1 MGLGFE
7 SSRAMD
13 FLSSLSPNINVVEIV
28 MEARVLV
35 CTKEPFSFYPN
46 VTEKESQASMQS
58 SEKRALDIQ
67 KISISLANDFCTLCM
82 LCHNMKYSFLLVTI
96 ALLLPTVKWVQNEQ
110 NTLHRVIQ

>member
-46 VTEKESQASMQS
+46 VTAAGKPS
-58 SEKRALDIQ
+58 IQ
-67 KISISLANDFCTLCM
+67 R
-82 LCHNMKYSFLLVTI
+82 
-96 ALLLPTVKWVQNEQ
+96 VKNVHS
-110 NTLHRVIQ
+110 TYKKSRFH

>member
-1 MGLGFE
+1 MFAQKNRFHSTLMLQ
-7 SSRAMD
+7 RRKAKQACRVVK
-13 FLSSLSPNINVVEIV
+13 NVHS
-28 MEARVLV
+28 
-35 CTKEPFSFYPN
+35 TYK
-46 VTEKESQASMQS
+46 K
-58 SEKRALDIQ
+58 

>member
-1 MGLGFE
+1 
-7 SSRAMD
+7 
-13 FLSSLSPNINVVEIV
+13 

-67 KISISLANDFCTLCM
+67 KNLDFIS
-82 LCHNMKYSFLLVTI
+82 
-96 ALLLPTVKWVQNEQ
+96 
-110 NTLHRVIQ
+110 

>member
-46 VTEKESQASMQS
+46 VTEKESQASIVKNVHS
-58 SEKRALDIQ
+58 TYK

>member
-1 MGLGFE
+1 MRVVARWIFF
-7 SSRAMD
+7 RV
-13 FLSSLSPNINVVEIV
+13 SPNINVVEIV

-67 KISISLANDFCTLCM
+67 KNLDFIS
-82 LCHNMKYSFLLVTI
+82 
-96 ALLLPTVKWVQNEQ
+96 
-110 NTLHRVIQ
+110 

>member
-1 MGLGFE
+1 
-7 SSRAMD
+7 
-13 FLSSLSPNINVVEIV
+13 

-67 KISISLANDFCTLCM
+67 KISISLANDFCTLCSSM